1 MVSAAFFVLCLRE
14 WSVRPDGLTHVHVL
28 DIGQG
33 DSIFI
38 EGPSGQQVIVDGG
51 RDLSPLE
58 HLGRKMS
65 FFDREIDLMILSHPN
80 FDHMAAFPAIL
91 ERYRVK
97 AILMTGIEFDLP
109 AYTQMATLIREQNV
123 PVIIAD
129 PTKDINLGGGLFL
142 DVIWPPPVYMGKY
155 MKGDIN
161 DSSIVIK
168 VVFGEDSL
176 LLTGDM
182 EEKEEAEVLGS
193 GADIDVDILK
203 VAHHGSRSSTSTG
216 FLLAASPDL
225 AVISVGR
232 DNDYGH
238 PHPWVMRRLEH
249 FGVPVRTTAE
259 EGTVT
264 IKMDGKKGL
273 ECCLP
278 DTK

>member
-1 MVSAAFFVLCLRE
+1 MIAAAIFILCVRE
-14 WSVRPDGLTHVHVL
+14 WSVLPDGKTHIHVL

-38 EGPSGQQVIVDGG
+38 EGPSGQQIIVDGG
-51 RDLSPLE
+51 RDLAPLE
-58 HLGRKMS
+58 HLGRRMS
-65 FFDREIDLMILSHPN
+65 FFDREIDLLILSHPN
-80 FDHMAAFPAIL
+80 LDHMAAFPAIL

-97 AILMTGIEFDLP
+97 AVLMTGIEFDLP
-109 AYTQMATLIREQNV
+109 AYTQMARLIQQKKI

-129 PTKDINLGGGLFL
+129 PAKDIDLGNGLRL
-142 DVIWPPPVYMGKY
+142 DILWPRPVYMGRT

-168 VVFGEDSL
+168 VVYGEDSL

-182 EEKEEAEVLGS
+182 EEKEEAEVLAS
-193 GADIDVDILK
+193 GANIDVDILK

-225 AVISVGR
+225 AIISVGR

-238 PHPWVMRRLEH
+238 PHPWVMRRLKH

-259 EGTVT
+259 EGTIDIV
-264 IKMDGKKGL
+264 MDGK
-273 ECCLP
+273 
-278 DTK
+278 